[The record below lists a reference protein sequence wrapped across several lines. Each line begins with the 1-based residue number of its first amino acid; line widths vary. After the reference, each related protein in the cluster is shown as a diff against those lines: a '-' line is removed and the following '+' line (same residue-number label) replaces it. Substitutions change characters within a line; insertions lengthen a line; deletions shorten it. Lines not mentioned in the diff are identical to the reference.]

1 MICPHCGKHIDD
13 VRKKEY
19 SKSNKDKMWSFT
31 MTVKVTASSGLA
43 YLMYNTANE
52 EYWMPKSQMKVA
64 PDVDLDQLTPGD
76 IVDFEI
82 PNWLALDKGLVNDDG
97 DANAPQ
103 AYTPE
108 SAQEPKSDAP
118 TNPKVKGD
126 DIPF

>member
-19 SKSNKDKMWSFT
+19 SKSNKDKMWPFT

-76 IVDFEI
+76 IVDFQI
-82 PNWLALDKGLVNDDG
+82 PNWLALDKGLINNDG
-97 DANAPQ
+97 DTNAPQ
-103 AYTPE
+103 AYAPE
-108 SAQEPKSDAP
+108 SAQKPPDNKHKIPPKEP
-118 TNPKVKGD
+118 